1 MKQRKASTKCLSIL
15 LIVSMLL
22 SGICIPIAAADT
34 ESGISTNDLSLDAD
48 TTVSSLTSADLPET
62 MTLASAMSAG
72 HVKRLRDEEPDLY
85 TVVFENA
92 DGTNTAYIFSEPV
105 KYDDNGVI
113 RDKSTSIFAIASSDA
128 LPSAIGNASSY
139 AYKTTNNDVKVYFGA
154 SSSQGVSLTYQ
165 EYTIRSYPETSGGG
179 ASTYALQAQAS
190 GVLSTTAIG
199 YASENAKN
207 ALQYASGVG
216 RGSVLEYIPTL
227 NGLKE
232 NIVLSSFTGQTAFA
246 FRYETNGLALR
257 ECDGEVQF
265 IAPETEEVVGRF
277 APIISYGADGE
288 RSLGSLTVTPIV
300 ENQSYRVTVNVDEQF
315 LRDAAYPVTVDPTV
329 TMGSANLH
337 DLTLYHSTGV
347 DPDTEE
353 PMIHAGG
360 ATSLLGT
367 QMDDPGKY
375 RIVYWFPI
383 SSLNTLLAGT
393 PSNGRSIQLVPW
405 LNLGND
411 ASGNIEAYPYLKAGT
426 NSAFDDLGETA
437 VYAPPP
443 PEESDGEIYWWSH
456 DENGDFCD
464 ITPVSSF
471 SGDNTA
477 INITTSVEYYLSYVD
492 SFVDEESNIEKCAVM
507 LISSNED
514 GVYDDDYIEFYTQES
529 GNKAYLV
536 VNYAST
542 VVSTAYYFN
551 NYSTGKFIA
560 RVSNSGVRGKS
571 GLLNQT
577 SQTYYD
583 MFRQDITFIQISEN
597 NSPSS
602 LIRCGYRNNDEY
614 VYGYLYDNNG
624 TVEITTNSE
633 LATAYWNITPTA
645 NGQYLIQNRSTLR
658 YMYMEGEAGEFA
670 IKTKSSSSDQSAR
683 WARISCSSYKEVETF
698 AIEGSTWLDFGEQE
712 TYSVSVSGANRSL
725 AASQYFTWSG
735 TSTGENFTVYPS
747 GTVTAPHQNSI
758 ATLTATHIPTGR
770 TATFRVATGTL
781 EEGIYFIQNKA
792 SEHFLS
798 VLDWDENVDS
808 ADDVFAQEFR
818 DNETRQWNIQLS
830 ENGYYTIQSV
840 DSLDLDYEDSF
851 LGIKESSDERAAR
864 VSLETEDSLQYWN
877 ISTTSSGAYRITPKD
892 SPTNAIQ
899 EYFENLENSVSV
911 LFQAEYSPN
920 TDYSDEWN
928 IYPED
933 VVFDACLIAIE
944 RDDQDRTSMFDDIKS
959 SLNQMGYNTIVTNAQ
974 WSKTGVTAESLLSY
988 MRRSKICLI
997 RSHGDEDSMQTL
1009 DGVLSDDDI
1018 SWNELQE
1025 TKLILFVGCTTGRGG
1040 ESSESITT
1048 QAVAIGGASTA
1059 IGFRGAISRKVANT
1073 WSEFFFENLANYSGS
1088 EENAITTVCN
1098 QTWNCVYNYYENYYK
1113 VKYDTQKL
1121 SDAQQAELLDLLSYF
1136 DDPTIA
1142 GEDVFP

>member
-34 ESGISTNDLSLDAD
+34 ESGISTNDLSLNAD
-48 TTVSSLTSADLPET
+48 TSVSSLTSADLPET
-62 MTLASAMSAG
+62 MTLAAAMSAG
-72 HVKRLRDEEPDLY
+72 HVRRLRDEEPDLY

-113 RDKSTSIFAIASSDA
+113 RDKSTSIFAVASSDA

-139 AYKTTNNDVKVYFGA
+139 AYKTTNNDVKVYFGT

-265 IAPETEEVVGRF
+265 IDPETEEVVGRF

-300 ENQSYRVTVNVDEQF
+300 ENQTYRVTVNVDEQF

-383 SSLNTLLAGT
+383 SSLNNLLGGFSYT
-393 PSNGRSIQLVPW
+393 DRTVMLVPT

-464 ITPVSSF
+464 ITPVSSLLE
-471 SGDNTA
+471 GDTA

-529 GNKAYLV
+529 GFKAYLSV
-536 VNYAST
+536 QYTPNTTTELYYLENAVTNSAGEPYYLGYDKAEGAST
-542 VVSTAYYFN
+542 PTLGGAQFAITAGQRWEIIRNVGTNVCTIRTRYYGHAN
-551 NYSTGKFIA
+551 NPYAYS
-560 RVSNSGVRGKS
+560 
-571 GLLNQT
+571 
-577 SQTYYD
+577 
-583 MFRQDITFIQISEN
+583 
-597 NSPSS
+597 
-602 LIRCGYRNNDEY
+602 
-614 VYGYLYDNNG
+614 
-624 TVEITTNSE
+624 
-633 LATAYWNITPTA
+633 W
-645 NGQYLIQNRSTLR
+645 QYLNW
-658 YMYMEGEAGEFA
+658 
-670 IKTKSSSSDQSAR
+670 SSSSSASVS
-683 WARISCSSYKEVETF
+683 ISVSTSPSYWILTEVETADSVYYTISPQGKAAF
-698 AIEGSTWLDFGEQE
+698 LLRLSTWNNGK
-712 TYSVSVSGANRSL
+712 YSVSCDRVIPTNNPSAKWTLKKTAFSVGSKDFENTNKTAHDDIAQWL
-725 AASQYFTWSG
+725 DATGYKTVVLDMPTKAELEAAAFAFDSEIVYF
-735 TSTGENFTVYPS
+735 STHGRQNYIRIKGS
-747 GTVTAPHQNSI
+747 DDNDTAII
-758 ATLTATHIPTGR
+758 ATPNTQTIDSDI
-770 TATFRVATGTL
+770 TGT
-781 EEGIYFIQNKA
+781 ICIQNF
-792 SEHFLS
+792 SLS
-798 VLDWDENVDS
+798 HTKL
-808 ADDVFAQEFR
+808 
-818 DNETRQWNIQLS
+818 L
-830 ENGYYTIQSV
+830 
-840 DSLDLDYEDSF
+840 
-851 LGIKESSDERAAR
+851 
-864 VSLETEDSLQYWN
+864 
-877 ISTTSSGAYRITPKD
+877 
-892 SPTNAIQ
+892 
-899 EYFENLENSVSV
+899 
-911 LFQAEYSPN
+911 
-920 TDYSDEWN
+920 
-928 IYPED
+928 IY
-933 VVFDACLIAIE
+933 DACL
-944 RDDQDRTSMFDDIKS
+944 
-959 SLNQMGYNTIVTNAQ
+959 
-974 WSKTGVTAESLLSY
+974 TAS
-988 MRRSKICLI
+988 
-997 RSHGDEDSMQTL
+997 TL
-1009 DGVLSDDDI
+1009 DGPNNLCTATLNSGAECVLG
-1018 SWNELQE
+1018 WYVE
-1025 TKLILFVGCTTGRGG
+1025 TLAATMPKWQILFWYSVLQGRTIEEAAFLANVFYYYPTDMSLYSWRLWGNSDMAIYPLQDVSDVMEIELDLGRYVDLSAGDRYVGSSVDYASASALESFIFDEFSLADFDIMVGDHTLYDVRWKTCNDTTDCYTVYIVENEEDEAGG
-1040 ESSESITT
+1040 EYDVSGRCLTL
-1048 QAVAIGGASTA
+1048 AIFK
-1059 IGFRGAISRKVANT
+1059 GFLVGYRI
-1073 WSEFFFENLANYSGS
+1073 
-1088 EENAITTVCN
+1088 
-1098 QTWNCVYNYYENYYK
+1098 QTSWIPNPNFLERIV
-1113 VKYDTQKL
+1113 
-1121 SDAQQAELLDLLSYF
+1121 
-1136 DDPTIA
+1136 I
-1142 GEDVFP
+1142 

>member
-34 ESGISTNDLSLDAD
+34 ESGISTNDLSLNAD
-48 TTVSSLTSADLPET
+48 TSVSSLTSADLPET
-62 MTLASAMSAG
+62 MTLAAAMSAG
-72 HVKRLRDEEPDLY
+72 HVRRLRDEEPDLY

-139 AYKTTNNDVKVYFGA
+139 AYKTTNNDVKVYFGT

-179 ASTYALQAQAS
+179 ASTYALPQQAS

-265 IAPETEEVVGRF
+265 IDPETEEVVGRF

-300 ENQSYRVTVNVDEQF
+300 ENQTYRVTVNVDEQF

-383 SSLNTLLAGT
+383 SSLNNLLGGFSYT
-393 PSNGRSIQLVPW
+393 DRTVMLVPT

-464 ITPVSSF
+464 ITPVSSLLE
-471 SGDNTA
+471 GDTA

-529 GNKAYLV
+529 GFKAYLSV
-536 VNYAST
+536 QYTPNTTTELYYLENAVTNSAGEPYYLGYDKAEGAST
-542 VVSTAYYFN
+542 
-551 NYSTGKFIA
+551 
-560 RVSNSGVRGKS
+560 
-571 GLLNQT
+571 
-577 SQTYYD
+577 
-583 MFRQDITFIQISEN
+583 
-597 NSPSS
+597 
-602 LIRCGYRNNDEY
+602 
-614 VYGYLYDNNG
+614 
-624 TVEITTNSE
+624 
-633 LATAYWNITPTA
+633 PTLGGA
-645 NGQYLIQNRSTLR
+645 Q
-658 YMYMEGEAGEFA
+658 FA
-670 IKTKSSSSDQSAR
+670 ITAGQR
-683 WARISCSSYKEVETF
+683 WEISMT
-698 AIEGSTWLDFGEQE
+698 
-712 TYSVSVSGANRSL
+712 
-725 AASQYFTWSG
+725 
-735 TSTGENFTVYPS
+735 
-747 GTVTAPHQNSI
+747 TA
-758 ATLTATHIPTGR
+758 
-770 TATFRVATGTL
+770 
-781 EEGIYFIQNKA
+781 
-792 SEHFLS
+792 
-798 VLDWDENVDS
+798 
-808 ADDVFAQEFR
+808 
-818 DNETRQWNIQLS
+818 
-830 ENGYYTIQSV
+830 GYYTIWTRYYDNASNPYH
-840 DSLDLDYEDSF
+840 YEVYYLSW
-851 LGIKESSDERAAR
+851 SQA
-864 VSLETEDSLQYWN
+864 
-877 ISTTSSGAYRITPKD
+877 SSGAITVSTSLAPSYWQFTKAANNTYTI
-892 SPTNAIQ
+892 SPLNKPSYYLALGA
-899 EYFENLENSVSV
+899 YNGALCSV
-911 LFQAEYSPN
+911 LCKTGTEITDTARRWTLKKTAFSVGGEFYDSEKYSGHTLHDDINIWLDAAGYKTIVLTNPSKVELEAAIFAFDSEIVYFSTHGRQN
-920 TDYSDEWN
+920 EVSIKNGAHDTDPTLPTDTFIVPSPDTRGERPESECIYLSD
-928 IYPED
+928 ITFSHTKLVMY
-933 VVFDACLIAIE
+933 DACLTASTLAGPSNLCSATL
-944 RDDQDRTSMFDDIKS
+944 DR
-959 SLNQMGYNTIVTNAQ
+959 G
-974 WSKTGVTAESLLSY
+974 AESVIGWEERTWTQDTIFWQSYFWSYVFNGATLKEAAHFSNLHPYRDALETILDWHIYGNSNLELFPSGYCDSLVPSTFDTGTNFAAHVYVGTMARSTATSPYASADDLEQFIYETFDIDITNLSDEMSDTFVTIWCPTQGQLQDY
-988 MRRSKICLI
+988 TVHILEYNGVGEFGDPIYTKRSLSLSI
-997 RSHGDEDSMQTL
+997 L
-1009 DGVLSDDDI
+1009 DGVL
-1018 SWNELQE
+1018 
-1025 TKLILFVGCTTGRGG
+1025 
-1040 ESSESITT
+1040 
-1048 QAVAIGGASTA
+1048 VAYNIFPA
-1059 IGFRGAISRKVANT
+1059 I
-1073 WSEFFFENLANYSGS
+1073 E
-1088 EENAITTVCN
+1088 
-1098 QTWNCVYNYYENYYK
+1098 Q
-1113 VKYDTQKL
+1113 
-1121 SDAQQAELLDLLSYF
+1121 
-1136 DDPTIA
+1136 
-1142 GEDVFP
+1142 